1 MKIITLEEHFLNLDI
16 ARASAANSAELT
28 PWFTEAF
35 DSALGAPH
43 SPSAEVLLDVDAARI
58 ADMDANGITT
68 QVLSVL
74 TAQLLPADVAVDLV
88 KGSNDWLAGTV
99 NRHPG
104 RYAGFAALPTIVPEA
119 AADELER
126 AVTELGFVG
135 TMINGR
141 TEDLFLDD
149 PRFDPILERAAQ
161 LGTPIYLHPAAPPLA
176 TTESNYAGLGNLVT
190 TRFQTVAWGWHQE
203 TAVHFL
209 HLVLSGTFDRC
220 PKLQFILG
228 HWGEMIPF
236 FLERLDEAMPKK
248 TTGLDRTMSEY
259 VRENMHITPSGM
271 FSQAQLRFCID
282 LVGVDRIMY
291 AVDYPFVSQRGA
303 ADFLEQA
310 DLSVDDREKIAHR
323 NAETLLGLT

>member
-16 ARASAANSAELT
+16 AKASAANSAKLT
-28 PWFTEAF
+28 PWFNDAF
-35 DSALGAPH
+35 DHERGAPY
-43 SPSAEVLLDVDAARI
+43 SPSAEQLLDVDDVRL

-88 KGSNDWLAGTV
+88 KASNDWLAATV
-99 NRHPG
+99 ERHPG
-104 RYAGFAALPTIVPEA
+104 RYAGFAALPTIAPEA

-126 AVTELGFVG
+126 SITELGFVG

-141 TEDLFLDD
+141 TEDLFLDE
-149 PRFDPILERAAQ
+149 PKFDPVLERAAR
-161 LGTPIYLHPAAPPLA
+161 LDVPIYLHPAAPPLA
-176 TTESNYAGLGNLVT
+176 TSNSNYAGLENLVT
-190 TRFQTVAWGWHQE
+190 TRFETVAWGWHQE

-209 HLVLSGTFDRC
+209 HLVLSGTFDKY
-220 PKLQFILG
+220 PNLQFVLG

-259 VRENMHITPSGM
+259 LRENMHVTPSGM
-271 FSQAQLRFCID
+271 FSQAQLQFCIE
-282 LVGVDRIMY
+282 LLGVDRIMY
-291 AVDYPFVSQRGA
+291 AVDYPFVSQAGA
-303 ADFLEQA
+303 ADFLENA
-310 DLSVDDREKIAHR
+310 NLSNEDKEKIAHV
-323 NAETLLGLT
+323 NAEKLFGL